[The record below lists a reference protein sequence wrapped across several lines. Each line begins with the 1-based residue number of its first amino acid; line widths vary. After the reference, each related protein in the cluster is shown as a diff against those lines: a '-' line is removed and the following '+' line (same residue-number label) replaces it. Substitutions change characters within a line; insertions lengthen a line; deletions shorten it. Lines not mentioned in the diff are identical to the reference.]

1 MRGGTYGTVARQIS
15 VMAARYGG
23 SPCASHGA
31 HRSVWRA
38 ALHILS
44 GHVRT
49 VAARGTKKML
59 LNALAGS
66 LSNQVA
72 RGSPRRKRPRFDDVP
87 ALRWLPSCH
96 TIAPSHA
103 KQCRRWTGSW
113 RTRRPPHPPSAP
125 ALPRCRAQR
134 RRWSRSARPRATSRR
149 ARASLAAQSTRRR
162 GTACVPQSA
171 PQTRGAS
178 PPALRLRRSR
188 RCGRCRASSAPPC
201 RVGTRQ
207 TWCPQ
212 AARRPCQRA
221 ASPVL
226 GATRPARVRARGPT
240 GTCHPH
246 AAPRRRTIRESRPC
260 TPCPR
265 RTPR

>member
-113 RTRRPPHPPSAP
+113 RTRRPPEGRGAHVWSAPHPPSAP

-178 PPALRLRRSR
+178 PPAHRAE
-188 RCGRCRASSAPPC
+188 CRAQFEPRLSSRAC
-201 RVGTRQ
+201 FAT
-207 TWCPQ
+207 
-212 AARRPCQRA
+212 AAI
-221 ASPVL
+221 
-226 GATRPARVRARGPT
+226 PALWKV
-240 GTCHPH
+240 
-246 AAPRRRTIRESRPC
+246 PRE
-260 TPCPR
+260 
-265 RTPR
+265 